1 MALSQ
6 QILASTGLS
15 LTPPED
21 TRKPSD
27 MDARQLAVAAKE
39 TAELALMEAG
49 HQQLA
54 RNGSS
59 NGEHP
64 TSVARK
70 RIQHADPHDVIQA
83 SLFLAGRGPA
93 ASNPRSTSP
102 AAPPQTPH
110 PQQREQQSESFAGME
125 QMSEMERQMLVQAG
139 YLPPDASAVGPL
151 LGPPPQPPGL
161 EARDPPATSAASIS
175 RARPSFPAST
185 GDAVHPQNVVPP
197 MDYTQQL
204 LIADDVSRVPPRVS
218 SGMGH
223 FPGYYREGIHSHQ
236 TCYNPHLKPI
246 ALVGNPVVC
255 ATPCIFLDSLY
266 TLLRCLKYML
276 LDIIMQAQENPNAMT
291 ESWSAMQAEE
301 RSRQWAREQ
310 ERLQPFERQ
319 RDTLHLSSRSRAHHM
334 AGGTG
339 TWSEGHQTVRKH
351 PGSPWSV
358 LPLRW
363 PLTDDTTTV
372 LNGQARQNVSLP
384 DATASSS
391 EMRGTRF
398 EAEVAPAS
406 AGESGAISRSPASV
420 HLQLRA
426 PRQGE
431 LSEPAV
437 VECNVGGQLARLVSR
452 GDTLSSV
459 DGVLHVS
466 SSVYWGVV
474 VR

>member
-27 MDARQLAVAAKE
+27 MDARQLALAAKE
-39 TAELALMEAG
+39 TAELALMEAD

-54 RNGSS
+54 RKGS
-59 NGEHP
+59 NGEREHP
-64 TSVARK
+64 TSFARK

-83 SLFLAGRGPA
+83 SLFLAGRGPGA
-93 ASNPRSTSP
+93 ANPRSTSP

-175 RARPSFPAST
+175 PARPSFPAST

-204 LIADDVSRVPPRVS
+204 LIADEVARVPPRVS

-246 ALVGNPVVC
+246 ALVGKSSCLRNP
-255 ATPCIFLDSLY
+255 
-266 TLLRCLKYML
+266 
-276 LDIIMQAQENPNAMT
+276 
-291 ESWSAMQAEE
+291 
-301 RSRQWAREQ
+301 
-310 ERLQPFERQ
+310 
-319 RDTLHLSSRSRAHHM
+319 LHI
-334 AGGTG
+334 T
-339 TWSEGHQTVRKH
+339 
-351 PGSPWSV
+351 
-358 LPLRW
+358 
-363 PLTDDTTTV
+363 
-372 LNGQARQNVSLP
+372 
-384 DATASSS
+384 
-391 EMRGTRF
+391 
-398 EAEVAPAS
+398 
-406 AGESGAISRSPASV
+406 
-420 HLQLRA
+420 
-426 PRQGE
+426 
-431 LSEPAV
+431 
-437 VECNVGGQLARLVSR
+437 
-452 GDTLSSV
+452 
-459 DGVLHVS
+459 
-466 SSVYWGVV
+466 
-474 VR
+474 